1 MTVVFFLFSVAM
13 AKPKPGD
20 PHSSHPSAISDKLPP
35 SHPSKI
41 QTSGINMLD
50 NGKGPIKRPGLKP
63 NCNAK
68 FENCNIRPLKPTAT
82 HLPANKPVRKPNDNA
97 LPSSWLRNANRAPKV
112 DPSHHVEPET
122 EHFKGLVKPEGALPV
137 PTLNVDV

>member
-1 MTVVFFLFSVAM
+1 MTLVFFLFSVVM

-20 PHSSHPSAISDKLPP
+20 PHNSHPSTISDKLSP

-41 QTSGINMLD
+41 ATSGINQSL
-50 NGKGPIKRPGLKP
+50 NGKGPIKYPGLKP

-68 FENCNIRPLKPTAT
+68 HENCNIRPLHPTAT
-82 HLPANKPVRKPNDNA
+82 HLPANKPARKPGNGIQFKQMKPA
-97 LPSSWLRNANRAPKV
+97 HKV
-112 DPSHHVEPET
+112 DPSHRVEPET
-122 EHFKGLVKPEGALPV
+122 DRHFKGLVKPEGALPV